1 MVRKNKFI
9 VVFFLFV
16 CLFATYKYLQASNVT
31 QDVETGYVPEEGCV
45 PDKETA
51 IKIAEAIW
59 LPIYGKEVL
68 KEKPYHAKLYGDTV
82 WKVEGSFNFK
92 KYDAGGTAYIE
103 IRKKDCKILDVGHGK

>member
-16 CLFATYKYLQASNVT
+16 CLFAAYKYLQASNVT
-31 QDVETGYVPEEGCV
+31 QNVETGYVPKKGFV

-59 LPIYGKEVL
+59 LPIYGEGIYQRQPF
-68 KEKPYHAKLYGDTV
+68 EAKLKNGI
-82 WKVEGSFNFK
+82 WIVEGSMPPDTK
-92 KYDAGGTAYIE
+92 GGVPYIE
-103 IRKKDCKILDVGHGK
+103 IRKSDCKILKVEHGK